1 MQPTQPTPPLS
12 LEDAVLRLNDA
23 EKATRDAALAVVLG
37 AKERAVPALV
47 EGLKRPG
54 APVGKIALLVA
65 ALKARDAARPL
76 AELLHKGVL
85 DFDARAVVARA
96 FGEIVDGRDAFD
108 DVVKRA
114 VLRLS
119 KDESATT
126 RQLAVKALG
135 AIGDAD
141 CEERLA
147 EMAVA
152 DKEAAPRETAR
163 AALATLRAARP
174 PESHATAGGPG
185 AGHAEEGG
193 LHVDLEA
200 LLAAHVQANVQAQP
214 AGAALLRLPAGPHAA
229 LVQKLRDPRW
239 ATRNAAV
246 DEAVALASTERAAV
260 VATLLD
266 VLGASDAEA
275 HTGAKI
281 GAAQALARLQ
291 APEAARAL
299 LDVVVGA
306 PAPGADP
313 REARELR
320 PIALKALASSL
331 TGAEEGFAEPLLP
344 LVKDPDPFVRAGA
357 LLCLGRLADRVGA
370 RAATVALTDEH
381 EHVRE
386 AAAIALSEG
395 TREDDRDLVLPLLAV
410 LGGMPSPTVA
420 VREAILLAL
429 ARVHVDDPAVVLRLR
444 HRVRPSVLG
453 MTASLRR
460 TAIAI
465 LERCYGPDDPPPASI
480 LDDVL
485 GRLADDHPE
494 VRLLA
499 ASFLALHLEPGLTG
513 AVEAIEDALDREER
527 PVSLLCLEAL
537 RRHDTPKA
545 RLALEAATED
555 PDETVAARAR
565 ELLAGFE
572 PTSAEWT
579 AERSAAGSTA
589 RTASTAATAGAPS
602 SEAPAEEP
610 RTTAA
615 RRVRPARG
623 GGDVVEAKDAPGEPE
638 P

>member
-1 MQPTQPTPPLS
+1 MQPTPPLS

-23 EKATRDAALAVVLG
+23 DKATRDAALGVVLA
-37 AKERAVPALV
+37 AKDRAVPALV
-47 EGLKRPG
+47 EGLQRPG

-135 AIGDAD
+135 AIGDTD
-141 CEERLA
+141 SEERLA

-152 DKEAAPRETAR
+152 DKEASPREAAR
-163 AALATLRAARP
+163 AALTTLRAARP

-200 LLAAHVQANVQAQP
+200 LLAAHVQAQP
-214 AGAALLRLPAGPHAA
+214 AGAALLGLPVGPHAA

-260 VATLLD
+260 VATLID
-266 VLGASDAEA
+266 VLGASDAGA

-410 LGGMPSPTVA
+410 LGRMPSPTVA

-429 ARVHVDDPAVVLRLR
+429 ARVHVEDPAVILRLR

-565 ELLAGFE
+565 ELLEGFE

-579 AERSAAGSTA
+579 AERSAAGSAPATV
-589 RTASTAATAGAPS
+589 TAGAPS

-623 GGDVVEAKDAPGEPE
+623 GGDVVEAKDAPGEQE